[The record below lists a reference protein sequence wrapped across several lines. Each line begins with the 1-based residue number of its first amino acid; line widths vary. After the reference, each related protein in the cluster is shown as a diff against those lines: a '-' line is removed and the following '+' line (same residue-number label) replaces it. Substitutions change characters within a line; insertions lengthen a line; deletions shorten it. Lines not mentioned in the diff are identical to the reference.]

1 MAYVILALRVLMGAM
16 LVIAGV
22 LKALDG
28 PARTV
33 AFVAGYRILPEAL
46 VRPLGVALP
55 YLEIFLGLYLVLG
68 LFTIVAARVASA
80 QFVVFAIAVGSL
92 VVRGIAADCG
102 CFGSAV
108 PTPPSWGH
116 VAADLGLA
124 AVAAFVAWR
133 APGAYAVDR
142 LLGIGGRASGPAR
155 YELER

>member
-1 MAYVILALRVLMGAM
+1 MAYVTLALRVMLGA
-16 LVIAGV
+16 LLAVAGV

-46 VRPLGVALP
+46 ARPLGVALP
-55 YLEIFLGLYLVLG
+55 YVEIFLGAYLVVG
-68 LFTIVAARVASA
+68 LFTRVSAWVASA

-108 PTPPSWGH
+108 PTPPSWAH
-116 VAADLGLA
+116 VAIDLALA
-124 AVAAFVAWR
+124 FVSAFVARR
-133 APGAYAVDR
+133 APGPYAVDCF
-142 LLGIGGRASGPAR
+142 LQGGPAAR
-155 YELER
+155 GHEA